1 MNLTKCKNG
10 HYFDADKYP
19 NCPHCAS
26 SGSADDDVTVNME
39 QTGYRGGASSS
50 DDQTVGFWEGR
61 CWARHSN

>member
-39 QTGYRGGASSS
+39 QTGYRGGVSS
-50 DDQTVGFWEGR
+50 DRKSVV
-61 CWARHSN
+61 